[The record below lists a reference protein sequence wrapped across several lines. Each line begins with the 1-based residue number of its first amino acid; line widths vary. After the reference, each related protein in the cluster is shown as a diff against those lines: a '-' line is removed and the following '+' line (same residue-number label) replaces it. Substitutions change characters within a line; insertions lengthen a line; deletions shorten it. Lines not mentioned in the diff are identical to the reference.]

1 MRLFQK
7 TPSFKPFQTSHDTHL
22 SLNGAKVT
30 KFSLSYTRNGY
41 TWIDLPTVYEATATL
56 WIAKGPNGVGGR
68 KTQRMFWQSL
78 LLRGG
83 IFLNHSPPPQKK
95 NKKHLQSRHH
105 WKCGYTISPRIFVE
119 KCERSWWPHRERCFF
134 CLVGAFQLQGI
145 ISTPLVTPL
154 VLWMVQKFG

>member
-1 MRLFQK
+1 MLTSTCSYEIVMRLFQK

-83 IFLNHSPPPQKK
+83 IFLNHSPPPKK
-95 NKKHLQSRHH
+95 KTKNISKVV
-105 WKCGYTISPRIFVE
+105 TIGNV
-119 KCERSWWPHRERCFF
+119 
-134 CLVGAFQLQGI
+134 
-145 ISTPLVTPL
+145 VTPFPQEF
-154 VLWMVQKFG
+154 LWRSVKDHGDLTASGVFFA

>member
-1 MRLFQK
+1 MLTSTCSYEIVMRLFQK

-83 IFLNHSPPPQKK
+83 IFLNHSPPPKKKQKTSPKSSPLEMWLHHFPK
-95 NKKHLQSRHH
+95 NFCGEV
-105 WKCGYTISPRIFVE
+105 WKIMVTSPRAVFFLL
-119 KCERSWWPHRERCFF
+119 SWGFPTARNH
-134 CLVGAFQLQGI
+134 
-145 ISTPLVTPL
+145 
-154 VLWMVQKFG
+154 